1 MAIKETKKN
10 NPSTCGGKVSKKQF
24 DKLSKTELIQE
35 MKDRDKWIRQ
45 LEKEFESRTIDLE
58 RTNIKVMQLLRL
70 KRDFFDKVAFGI
82 RSFLTPIEL
91 PLKLIS
97 DSKLSS
103 KNRIRISIVLKN
115 IEYLNKLVNN
125 VLDIAKVDGGVLY
138 GSRKV
143 DISEL
148 IEHRIKHHKKTLS
161 SNKIKVTKKF
171 NRNVPSLWID
181 EDKIS
186 KVIDNIIINS
196 VNFMG
201 PKNRNINFELSKE
214 KNDVLVSITD
224 TGVGIERKHLH
235 KIFEDFYKV
244 DNDNDLSAG
253 LGLSIAEKIVNV
265 HGGKIWAESSG
276 KDKGTKIAFTL
287 PIEVNISNKNEK

>member
-1 MAIKETKKN
+1 MAVKEKKENKNSN
-10 NPSTCGGKVSKKQF
+10 NKKISKKQF
-24 DKLSKTELIQE
+24 DKLSKSELIQE
-35 MKDRDKWIRQ
+35 IKDRDKWIRQ

-125 VLDIAKVDGGVLY
+125 VLDIAKVDGGILY

-143 DISEL
+143 DISDL
-148 IEHRIKHHKKTLS
+148 IEHRIKHNKKVLS
-161 SNKIKVTKKF
+161 SNKIKVEKKF
-171 NRNVPSLWID
+171 NKNIPSLWID
-181 EDKIS
+181 EEKIS
-186 KVIDNIIINS
+186 KVIDNIILNS

-201 PKNRNINFELSKE
+201 AKNKKISFELSKE
-214 KNDVLVSITD
+214 KNNVVVKIAD
-224 TGVGIERKHLH
+224 TGIGIERKNLH
-235 KIFEDFYKV
+235 KIFEDFHKV
-244 DNDNDLSAG
+244 DDNNNFSAG

-276 KDKGTKIAFTL
+276 KNKGTTIIFTL
-287 PIEVNISNKNEK
+287 PVEIDISKKKTK